1 MSTAEFV
8 IGYLCGLVIFF
19 LLIWIGVA
27 LHMAYK
33 QMDTILEHLK
43 RSTAVTARSPLRH
56 GGPWGEILLVGG
68 ISGIITFPGFYLKK
82 GTINIKELENFP
94 SRLKSNLV
102 VLQWSAWGLL
112 RML

>member
-1 MSTAEFV
+1 MNTAEFV

-43 RSTAVTARSPLRH
+43 IHCCHGARSSQARRSMGKNIIGRRDIRNYH
-56 GGPWGEILLVGG
+56 VPWFLSEKRNDKYKRIRKFS
-68 ISGIITFPGFYLKK
+68 IP
-82 GTINIKELENFP
+82 P
-94 SRLKSNLV
+94 
-102 VLQWSAWGLL
+102 
-112 RML
+112 